1 MRCTIIC
8 VFCLSLTF
16 LNLSNA
22 IAQNAIAGA
31 TENAQD
37 NGKSPLDQSK
47 SSQREPSGSDG
58 RMLPGIV
65 KATQRVTLSVPMN
78 GVLDQ
83 ILVNEGDVVKAGQAI
98 ARLDDRVARASV
110 RLAEVLAGQDA
121 MIVQARQQQL
131 HARHFL
137 DRVRL
142 AHADKAAS
150 EHELDEAQSKFDV
163 ALQTL
168 KQAEERQEQA
178 KAQLQLEQARL
189 AQHQIVAPFDGTIS
203 RIAAQGGESL
213 NSGDPLLQ
221 IVNLRQ
227 LKVELHIPSQFF
239 GRLVR
244 GESYPLDAG
253 TPVNRPIRGTLQA
266 RENMIDAATN
276 TFRCIFLIDND
287 DESLPAG
294 FVVRLS
300 LPSDNPMPKTALRT
314 R

>member
-8 VFCLSLTF
+8 VFFLSLTIV
-16 LNLSNA
+16 NLSKCV
-22 IAQNAIAGA
+22 AQNA
-31 TENAQD
+31 TENPRVAGQ
-37 NGKSPLDQSK
+37 SPQNYSE
-47 SSQREPSGSDG
+47 STRREPSGSDG

-65 KATQRVTLSVPMN
+65 KPTQSVTLSVPVN
-78 GVLDQ
+78 GVLDR
-83 ILVNEGDVVKAGQAI
+83 IVVNEGDVVKAGQPI
-98 ARLDDRVARASV
+98 ASLDDRVARASV
-110 RLAEVLAGQDA
+110 RVAEVLAGQDA
-121 MIVQARQQQL
+121 LIVQARQQQV

-137 DRVRL
+137 DRIRL

-163 ALQTL
+163 AAQTL

-189 AQHQIVAPFDGTIS
+189 ALLQIVAPFDGTVS
-203 RIAAQGGESL
+203 RIAAQRGESL

-244 GESYPLDAG
+244 GERYSLDAG
-253 TPVNRPIRGTLQA
+253 TPVNRQIKGTLQA

-300 LPSDNPMPKTALRT
+300 LPTDNPMPKTALRT